1 MWWWMWNSNK
11 HEQLYIPTADKINIL
26 PDLQYIW
33 ADIFSY
39 SVEVFIA
46 IHYIIFS

>member
-1 MWWWMWNSNK
+1 MWNSNK

-26 PDLQYIW
+26 PDLQYLL
-33 ADIFSY
+33 ADIFPC
-39 SVEVFIA
+39 SVEVIIA